1 MALSWDHGISFYTNH
16 VGLVM
21 TTSYLYICFHTQYSP
36 YTPICYDM
44 TCNYRTFLS
53 SSGFAKWICHSRHD
67 SCLSALYHEVSNPG
81 DSGLSFSNSPDIWQT
96 PWQKRC
102 RDAWQISER
111 NDHYNIQFRGSE
123 TRDLMVRPLTAW
135 WIKTLSYT
143 NWYQTTTRQSNVRI
157 DGILG
162 CNGW

>member
-1 MALSWDHGISFYTNH
+1 MWDWLWPQ
-16 VGLVM
+16 V
-21 TTSYLYICFHTQYSP
+21 ICIYVFIHSIAHTLRFV
-36 YTPICYDM
+36 TIWLAIIEL
-44 TCNYRTFLS
+44 FLS
-53 SSGFAKWICHSRHD
+53 SSAFAKWICHSRHD
-67 SCLSALYHEVSNPG
+67 SCLSARYHEVSNPG
-81 DSGLSFSNSPDIWQT
+81 DSGLIFSNSPDIWQT
-96 PWQKRC
+96 PWHQRC

-123 TRDLMVRPLTAW
+123 TRDLLVRPLTAW
-135 WIKTLSYT
+135 WRKTLSYT